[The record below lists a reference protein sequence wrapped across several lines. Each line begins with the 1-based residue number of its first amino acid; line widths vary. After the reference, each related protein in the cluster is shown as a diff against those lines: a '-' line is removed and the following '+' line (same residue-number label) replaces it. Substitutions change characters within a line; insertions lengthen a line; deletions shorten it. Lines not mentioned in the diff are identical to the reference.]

1 MTDKENLYDFLKN
14 ILVFDPRT
22 RFTPVKALQHPF
34 ITSAMGNMTVRPS
47 LHHSTTTEPHIQ
59 KPVAMPQ
66 ISKSTGSITSE
77 MIYASLAKAVA
88 SSSSLNTSRTTEESI
103 DILTPNNSQIN
114 LQQQQQQQL
123 KQGSLSPQHITI
135 VAPDAATKTVASAP
149 FKSILKT
156 KKVPSK
162 SNTPITLV
170 PSLSSP
176 IRGQQENTLDRKVT
190 FLQQSRPNSTS
201 QLSDQTVV
209 KQPSAVVVAAVADDP
224 IPNIVNTSMYNQNYI
239 AQQQHPYITQYNQQQ
254 WMAYLAQHNVT
265 NAATSQTIAAPT
277 TYALSPSY
285 TTNANLPYI
294 YQQAQVMR
302 QQIMNPTY
310 SAYPYHHP
318 PQQQPYLLPQQ
329 KQPQPQQHPSHL
341 CWSLYSTSM

>member
-1 MTDKENLYDFLKN
+1 MSDIEMTDKENLYDFLKN

-34 ITSAMGNMTVRPS
+34 ITSAMGNMTVRPL

-59 KPVAMPQ
+59 KPVMPQ

-88 SSSSLNTSRTTEESI
+88 SSCSLNTSRTTEESI

-114 LQQQQQQQL
+114 LQQQQL
-123 KQGSLSPQHITI
+123 KQGSLSPQHTI
-135 VAPDAATKTVASAP
+135 APDTATKNVASPP
-149 FKSILKT
+149 FKSILKN
-156 KKVPSK
+156 KKIPSK
-162 SNTPITLV
+162 SNTPITLI

-201 QLSDQTVV
+201 QLSDQTV
-209 KQPSAVVVAAVADDP
+209 KQPSAAVADDP
-224 IPNIVNTSMYNQNYI
+224 IPNIVNVNANAGMYNQNYI
-239 AQQQHPYITQYNQQQ
+239 AQQHPYMTQYSQQQQQQQQ
-254 WMAYLAQHNVT
+254 WMAYLAQQNAT
-265 NAATSQTIAAPT
+265 NAAATQAITAPT
-277 TYALSPSY
+277 TYALSPSN

-294 YQQAQVMR
+294 YQQAQALQ
-302 QQIMNPTY
+302 QQIMNPTF
-310 SAYPYHHP
+310 STYPYQHP
-318 PQQQPYLLPQQ
+318 QHQPYLLPQQ

-341 CWSLYSTSM
+341 C